1 MSKMKKNVTECVI
14 MDGILGRS
22 CDYSEMWPQVP
33 RLLISSKPVVKGYIW
48 NKTFCAE
55 IRLLQRRL
63 ERIPNMQ

>member
-1 MSKMKKNVTECVI
+1 MSRMKKNVTECVI
-14 MDGILGRS
+14 MVGILEKS

-33 RLLISSKPVVKGYIW
+33 RWLISSKPVIKGHIW

-55 IRLLQRRL
+55 IRLLQRKM